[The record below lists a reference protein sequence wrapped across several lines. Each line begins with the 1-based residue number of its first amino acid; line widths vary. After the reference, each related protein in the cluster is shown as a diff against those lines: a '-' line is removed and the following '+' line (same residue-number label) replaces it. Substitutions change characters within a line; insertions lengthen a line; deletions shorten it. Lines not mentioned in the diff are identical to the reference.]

1 MEELSNSSLVTR
13 ILAIDP
19 GKTIG
24 YALAETDGTTLWVI
38 EVSQFVTEDWNPV
51 GSKPFDYMALYQPD
65 IVRIEDFVGN
75 GVRSSESNHVL
86 KMIGGFKS
94 AADTRGIEF
103 KQCAPGT
110 RMKYLKKG
118 GDAYTE
124 ATGKVLP
131 IHAKD
136 AWAHLL
142 RECADLGY
150 SQLKIEKL

>member
-1 MEELSNSSLVTR
+1 MSSSLPVTR

-24 YALAETDGTTLWVI
+24 YALADTDGKTLWIIDVGQ
-38 EVSQFVTEDWNPV
+38 EKTEDWNPV
-51 GSKPFDYMALYQPD
+51 NTVPFNYLVNESVD
-65 IVRIEDFVGN
+65 ILRIEDFVGN
-75 GVRSSESNHVL
+75 GVRSAESCHVL
-86 KMIGGFKS
+86 KMIGGFKAS
-94 AADTRGIEF
+94 ADMMGRTF

-110 RMKYLKKG
+110 RMKYLKRG
-118 GDAYTE
+118 GEAYKE
-124 ATGKVLP
+124 ATGKDLP

-150 SQLKIEKL
+150 GQLKIEKL